1 MMRFANAAV
10 RLITGVCAASFAF
23 AQALGAA
30 PYPVRPAR
38 IVVGFAPGGGA
49 DIAGRVLAQQLT
61 EAFGR
66 SFVVENRPGASATIA
81 TEYVARSAPDG
92 YTLLIGIP
100 AAHSVLPVLS
110 TRLNY
115 DVLRDFAPVVMIATS
130 PQLLAVHPSLP
141 VRSVRDLI
149 KLAKARPGQ
158 LSFGAGGIGTPPHMA
173 GELFKQMAGVSMLF
187 VPYQGEAPAIVD
199 IIGGQISLIFSTM
212 SAVLPQVRAGK
223 LRGIAVTSEQRVA
236 TASEFPTVAESGVP
250 GFIVESWYG
259 LLAPAGTPGDIVTK
273 LNNEAVRMLDQQD
286 LRDRLMKQGLFVR
299 TSTPEQLA
307 AYMKAE
313 IAKWAKVVKESGL
326 KID

>member
-1 MMRFANAAV
+1 V
-10 RLITGVCAASFAF
+10 K
-23 AQALGAA
+23 
-30 PYPVRPAR
+30 PVR
-38 IVVGFAPGGGA
+38 IIVGFAPGGGA
-49 DIAGRVLAQQLT
+49 DVAGRILAQKLT
-61 EAFGR
+61 EALGR

-81 TEYVARSAPDG
+81 TEYVAKSAPDG

-100 AAHSVLPVLS
+100 AAHSILPVLS

-130 PQLLAVHPSLP
+130 PQLLAIHPSLP
-141 VRSVRDLI
+141 VRSVSDLI
-149 KLAKARPGQ
+149 KLAKARPGH

-173 GELFKQMAGVSMLF
+173 GELFKQMAGVDMLF
-187 VPYQGEAPAIVD
+187 VPYQGEAPAIAD

-212 SAVLPQVRAGK
+212 SVVLSQVRAGR

-236 TASEFPTVAESGVP
+236 TASEFPTIAESGVP
-250 GFIVESWYG
+250 GFAVESWYG
-259 LLAPAGTPGDIVTK
+259 LLAPAGTPGDIVAT
-273 LNNEAVRMLDQQD
+273 LNHETVRMLDQPD
-286 LRDRLMKQGLFVR
+286 LRDRLMTQGLFVR

>member
-1 MMRFANAAV
+1 MTRFANTIAL
-10 RLITGVCAASFAF
+10 LIAGVCAATFAF
-23 AQALGAA
+23 AQTRVAA
-30 PYPVRPAR
+30 PYPVRPVR

-49 DIAGRVLAQQLT
+49 DIAGRIVAQKLT
-61 EAFGR
+61 EALGR

-92 YTLLIGIP
+92 YTLLIAIP

-130 PQLLAVHPSLP
+130 PLLLAVHPSLP
-141 VRSVRDLI
+141 VRSVGDLI
-149 KLAKARPGQ
+149 KLAKAEPGQ

-173 GELFKQMAGVSMLF
+173 GELFKQMAGVDMLF
-187 VPYQGEAPAIVD
+187 VPYQGEAPAIAD
-199 IIGGQISLIFSTM
+199 LIGGQISLIFSTM
-212 SAVLPQVRAGK
+212 SVVLPQVRAGK

-236 TASEFPTVAESGVP
+236 AASEFPTIAESGVA
-250 GFIVESWYG
+250 GFAVDSWYG

-273 LNNEAVRMLDQQD
+273 LNNETVRTLDQQD
-286 LRDRLMKQGLFVR
+286 VRDRLATQGLFVR

>member
-1 MMRFANAAV
+1 MIRFANTLAL
-10 RLITGVCAASFAF
+10 LIAGVCTANFSFAQTRD
-23 AQALGAA
+23 AGS
-30 PYPVRPAR
+30 YPVRPVR
-38 IVVGFAPGGGA
+38 IVVGFVPGGGA
-49 DIAGRVLAQQLT
+49 YIAGRILAQQLT

-92 YTLLIGIP
+92 YTLLVGIP
-100 AAHSVLPVLS
+100 TAHSILPALS

-115 DVLRDFAPVVMIATS
+115 DVLRDFAPVAMIATS
-130 PQLLAVHPSLP
+130 PQLLAIHPSLP
-141 VRSVRDLI
+141 VRSVGDLI
-149 KLAKARPGQ
+149 KLAKARPGH
-158 LSFGAGGIGTPPHMA
+158 LTFGAGGIGTPPHMA
-173 GELFKQMAGVSMLF
+173 GELFKQMAGVDMLF
-187 VPYQGEAPAIVD
+187 VPYQGEAPAIAD

-236 TASEFPTVAESGVP
+236 TASEFPTVAESGLP
-250 GFIVESWYG
+250 GFAVESWYG
-259 LLAPAGTPGDIVTK
+259 LLAPAGTPGDIVAR

-299 TSTPEQLA
+299 TSTPQQFA
-307 AYMKAE
+307 DYMKAE